1 MSKILQ
7 IEYKKDNKIRYI
19 DLCYKKS
26 IWILMNKCNIVLESE
41 TEILELKDKF
51 STDESLEEKDGYF
64 NIRTQ
69 EEEKELED
77 MLKTKL
83 WGNNIKFIERK
94 KITIVIIIT
103 VTITIGIILCF
114 LIPYAIKCNSY

>member
-51 STDESLEEKDGYF
+51 STDESLEEKDF
-64 NIRTQ
+64 
-69 EEEKELED
+69 KELED

-83 WGNNIKFIERK
+83 WGNNIKYIERK